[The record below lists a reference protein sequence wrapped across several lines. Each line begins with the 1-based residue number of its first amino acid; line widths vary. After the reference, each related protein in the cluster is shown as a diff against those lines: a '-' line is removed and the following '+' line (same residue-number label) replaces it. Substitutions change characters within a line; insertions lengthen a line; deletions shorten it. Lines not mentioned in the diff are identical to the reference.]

1 MYRIPAQL
9 NLTVTIDGRGL
20 RVADTEYLSMIGPGR
35 DAAIDNLRVRPGD
48 VSSFEVSGAVGR
60 FAYRSA
66 PGQTESPLFHIGLVG
81 DGKGYRI
88 GVKELSLAAGSLIT
102 SQNDRARGT
111 LTFQDTGTQSGT
123 FEVTLVHYAQG
134 KVRKLRDAPD
144 PARCQPEGRRRLRQ
158 HPTRP
163 DDDPDHDL
171 VAWTSRPRGRPR
183 SRVASKRLA
192 FVVWRPQDP
201 LTADLGV

>member
-1 MYRIPAQL
+1 MGEAREEPEPVYRIPAQL
-9 NLTVTIDGRGL
+9 NMTVTIDGRGL

-35 DAAIDNLRVRPGD
+35 DAAIDNLRIRPGD

-102 SQNDRARGT
+102 SQNDRTSGT
-111 LTFQDTGTQSGT
+111 LTFHDAGAQSGT

-134 KVRKLRDAPD
+134 KVRTL
-144 PARCQPEGRRRLRQ
+144 Q
-158 HPTRP
+158 TR
-163 DDDPDHDL
+163 
-171 VAWTSRPRGRPR
+171 
-183 SRVASKRLA
+183 KI
-192 FVVWRPQDP
+192 Q
-201 LTADLGV
+201 LTAGQRAVVDYGSIRPGQTTIPITIS